1 MHPLRVFVSRLL
13 ESLGGRRRASRRDL
27 DTELSEHLQLLTE
40 EKICR
45 GMSESDARA
54 AARRDFG
61 GIEQIKESYREQR
74 SLPFLE
80 TLARDIRFALRGLR
94 RDKGFASLAILT
106 LALGIGVNTSLFT
119 VVHSVLLNPLPYPE
133 PDRLV
138 SLYERS
144 VGTDSDQDAP
154 VASGQFLDWQRQAT
168 SFQEMS
174 LVGDDSANLSDS
186 GAGGGGKL
194 PEAIETRWC
203 SYTLF
208 SMLGIQPVQGRFFTA
223 EDDRAGANGTVVLS
237 HGLWKRRYAS
247 DPATIGRTILLNTK
261 PYTVIGV
268 LPSWF
273 DYPDTRVQLWLPVA
287 QVTSELDQSSRG
299 SHRFYVTARLN
310 SGVTVAQASAELDA
324 IQQRIHKQF
333 PDELVGKHARAYSLH
348 ETLVHGVRTTLYVM
362 MGAVVC
368 VLLIACLNV
377 ANLFVAR
384 AATRRR
390 ETAVRAALGGSRRR
404 LIQEQLTESLLMT
417 LLGGAIGTLLAYAGV
432 RWLVALRADLPL
444 INSIHLDRETLLF
457 TAAITLLSGIFAGL
471 LPALFGTR
479 MEAFSPLKETT
490 RSLGGGRTRTRLRT
504 VLLTAEVSLTVV
516 LLIGAGLLL
525 KSFAQLR
532 SVNMGCTTANVLTMG
547 VSLPDAKYDY
557 GPPKTEFF
565 DNLLSRVRSTPGV
578 SAAGFVTVVPGNGH
592 FTDNTFNIEGRATQ
606 PGEFLDAAV
615 RSADPDYF
623 RAMDIPIRRGRYF
636 TNSDQRKNSNGMVIS
651 ESMAKT
657 FFPNEDPLGKSLILD
672 WNGHP
677 HYEIVGIV
685 GDVISDLNHP
695 PEPTMYVPL
704 NEGRDGNGTLIVRSK
719 KDVTALALPIQ
730 KEVAGIDP
738 DLPVSEVLTMEEIIG
753 KSASGARFDALL
765 ILLFAGLALI
775 LAAVGLYGLL
785 SFLVTQRTSE
795 IGLRVALG
803 AQQGGILHM
812 MLFDGLRPTI
822 IGLLVGLAGG
832 AASAQLIRSV
842 LFKVHPLD
850 PVIFAVVTVVIVAVA
865 LAAGFIPAW
874 RASRLDPMDALR
886 CE

>member
-1 MHPLRVFVSRLL
+1 MSYVRAF
-13 ESLGGRRRASRRDL
+13 ASRIRAFFRRSHAER
-27 DTELSEHLQLLTE
+27 ELSDELRAHIDALTDE
-40 EKICR
+40 NTRR
-45 GMSESDARA
+45 GMSERDARA
-54 AARRDFG
+54 AAHREFG
-61 GIEQIKESYREQR
+61 VVERTKEAYREQR

-80 TLARDIRFALRGLR
+80 TLTRDIRFAARGLR
-94 RDKGFASLAILT
+94 RDAGFACLAILT
-106 LALGIGVNTSLFT
+106 LALGIGINTSLFT
-119 VVHSVLLNPLPYPE
+119 VVNSVLLHPLPYPE

-138 SLYERS
+138 SLFERS
-144 VGTDSDQDAP
+144 VGTDSDEDNP
-154 VASGQFLDWQRQAT
+154 VASGQFLDWQRDAT
-168 SFQEMS
+168 SFQQMS
-174 LVGDDSANLSDS
+174 LVGDDSANLSD
-186 GAGGGGKL
+186 GGGTL

-203 SYTLF
+203 SYNLF
-208 SMLGIQPVQGRFFTA
+208 SILGVQPVYGRFFTQD
-223 EDDRAGANGTVVLS
+223 DDRAGANGTVVLS
-237 HGLWKRRYAS
+237 YGLWKRRYAS
-247 DPATIGRTILLNTK
+247 DPATIGRTILLNAK
-261 PYTVIGV
+261 PYTVIAV

-287 QVTSELDQSSRG
+287 QVTAERDQSSRG
-299 SHRFYVTARLN
+299 SHRFYVTARLKPR
-310 SGVTVAQASAELDA
+310 VTVAQASAELDA
-324 IQQRIHKQF
+324 IQQRIHRQF

-348 ETLVHGVRTTLYVM
+348 ETLVHDVRTTLYVL

-417 LLGGAIGTLLAYAGV
+417 LLGGALGTLLAYAGV
-432 RWLVALRADLPL
+432 RWLVALRGDLPL
-444 INSIHLDRETLLF
+444 INSIHFDRETLFF
-457 TAAITLLSGIFAGL
+457 TVAITLLSGIFAGL

-479 MEAFSPLKETT
+479 METFSPLKEST

-525 KSFAQLR
+525 KSFAELR
-532 SVNMGCTTANVLTMG
+532 SVNMGCATASVLTMG
-547 VSLPDAKYDY
+547 ISLPDAKYDY

-592 FTDNTFNIEGRATQ
+592 FSDNTFSIEGRATQ

-623 RAMDIPIRRGRYF
+623 RAMDIPLRRGRYF
-636 TNSDQRKNSNGMVIS
+636 ANSDQRENANGMVIS
-651 ESMAKT
+651 ESMARQ
-657 FFPNEDPLGKSLILD
+657 FFPGEDPLGKTLIID

-704 NEGRDGNGTLIVRSK
+704 NEGRDGTGTLVVRSNR
-719 KDVTALALPIQ
+719 DVTALAVPVQ
-730 KEVAGIDP
+730 KEVAAIDP
-738 DLPVSEVLTMEEIIG
+738 DLPVSDVLTMEDIIG

-765 ILLFAGLALI
+765 ILLFAALALL

-785 SFLVTQRTSE
+785 SYLVTQRTSE

-803 AQQGGILHM
+803 AQQSGVLRM
-812 MLFDGLRPTI
+812 MLVDGLRPTV
-822 IGLLVGLAGG
+822 IGLILGLAGG
-832 AASAQLIRSV
+832 AASAQLIRGL
-842 LFKVHPLD
+842 LFNVHPLD
-850 PVIFAVVTVVIVAVA
+850 PLIFVAVTAVIVGVA
-865 LAAGFIPAW
+865 LAAGFAPAW

>member
-1 MHPLRVFVSRLL
+1 MHRLRIFISRLL
-13 ESLGGRRRASRRDL
+13 GTFSRPTSRHADL
-27 DTELSEHLQLLTE
+27 DAELSEHLQLLTKE
-40 EKICR
+40 NIRR
-45 GMSESDARA
+45 GMSEPDARA
-54 AARRDFG
+54 AAHREFG
-61 GIEQIKESYREQR
+61 GVEQTKESYREQR

-80 TLARDIRFALRGLR
+80 TLTRDIRFALRGLR

-119 VVHSVLLNPLPYPE
+119 VVHSVLLNPLPYPQ

-138 SLYERS
+138 SLFERS
-144 VGTDSDQDAP
+144 VGTDSDEDNP
-154 VASGQFLDWQRQAT
+154 VASGQFLDWQRDAT
-168 SFQEMS
+168 SFQQMS
-174 LVGDDSANLSDS
+174 LVGDDSANLSD
-186 GAGGGGKL
+186 GGGTL

-203 SYTLF
+203 SYNLF
-208 SMLGIQPVQGRFFTA
+208 SILGVQPVYGRFFTQD
-223 EDDRAGANGTVVLS
+223 DDRAGANGTVVLS
-237 HGLWKRRYAS
+237 YGLWKRRYAS
-247 DPATIGRTILLNTK
+247 DPATIGRTILLNAK
-261 PYTVIGV
+261 PYTVIAV

-287 QVTSELDQSSRG
+287 QVTAERDQSSRG
-299 SHRFYVTARLN
+299 SHRFYVTARLKP
-310 SGVTVAQASAELDA
+310 GVTVAQASAELDA
-324 IQQRIHKQF
+324 IQQRIHRQF

-348 ETLVHGVRTTLYVM
+348 ETLVHDVRTTLYVL

-417 LLGGAIGTLLAYAGV
+417 LLGGALGTLLAYAGV
-432 RWLVALRADLPL
+432 RWLVALRGDLPL
-444 INSIHLDRETLLF
+444 INSIHLDRETLFF
-457 TAAITLLSGIFAGL
+457 TVAITLLSGIFAGL

-479 MEAFSPLKETT
+479 METFSPLKEST

-525 KSFAQLR
+525 KSFAELR
-532 SVNMGCTTANVLTMG
+532 SVNMGCATASVLTMG
-547 VSLPDAKYDY
+547 ISLPDAKYDY

-592 FTDNTFNIEGRATQ
+592 FSDNTFSIEGRATQ

-623 RAMDIPIRRGRYF
+623 RAMDIPLRRGRYF
-636 TNSDQRKNSNGMVIS
+636 ANSDQRENANGMVIS
-651 ESMAKT
+651 ESMARQ
-657 FFPNEDPLGKSLILD
+657 FFPGEDPLGKTLIID

-704 NEGRDGNGTLIVRSK
+704 NEGRDGTGTLVVRSNR
-719 KDVTALALPIQ
+719 DVTALAVPVQ
-730 KEVAGIDP
+730 KEVAAIDP
-738 DLPVSEVLTMEEIIG
+738 DLPVSDVLTMEDIIG

-765 ILLFAGLALI
+765 ILLFAALALL

-785 SFLVTQRTSE
+785 SYLVTQRTSE

-803 AQQGGILHM
+803 AQQSGVLRM
-812 MLFDGLRPTI
+812 MLVDGLRPTV
-822 IGLLVGLAGG
+822 IGLILGLAGG
-832 AASAQLIRSV
+832 AASAQLIRGL
-842 LFKVHPLD
+842 LFNVHPLD
-850 PVIFAVVTVVIVAVA
+850 PLIFVAVTAVIVGVA
-865 LAAGFIPAW
+865 LAAGFAPAW

>member
-1 MHPLRVFVSRLL
+1 MSNVRTFTSRIRAFLRRSHAER
-13 ESLGGRRRASRRDL
+13 
-27 DTELSEHLQLLTE
+27 ELSDELRAHIDALTDE
-40 EKICR
+40 NTRR
-45 GMSESDARA
+45 GMSERDARA
-54 AARRDFG
+54 AAHREFG
-61 GIEQIKESYREQR
+61 GVERTKEAYREQR

-80 TLARDIRFALRGLR
+80 TLTRDIRFAARGLR
-94 RDKGFASLAILT
+94 RDAGFACLAILT
-106 LALGIGVNTSLFT
+106 LALGIGINTSLFT
-119 VVHSVLLNPLPYPE
+119 VVNSVLLHPLPYPE

-144 VGTDSDQDAP
+144 VGTDSDEDNP
-154 VASGQFLDWQRQAT
+154 VASGQFLDWQRDAT
-168 SFQEMS
+168 SFQQMS
-174 LVGDDSANLSDS
+174 LVGDDSANLSD
-186 GAGGGGKL
+186 GGGTL

-203 SYTLF
+203 SYNLF
-208 SMLGIQPVQGRFFTA
+208 SILGVQPVYGRFFTQ
-223 EDDRAGANGTVVLS
+223 EDDRTGASGTVVLS
-237 HGLWKRRYAS
+237 YGLRKRRYAS
-247 DPATIGRTILLNTK
+247 DPAAVGRTILLDMK

-287 QVTSELDQSSRG
+287 QVTAERDQSSRG
-299 SHRFYVTARLN
+299 SHRFYVTARLKP
-310 SGVTVAQASAELDA
+310 GVTVAQASAELDA
-324 IQQRIHKQF
+324 IQQRIHRQF
-333 PDELVGKHARAYSLH
+333 PDELVGKHARAHSLH
-348 ETLVHGVRTTLYVM
+348 ETLVHDVRTTLYVM
-362 MGAVVC
+362 MGAVSC

-417 LLGGAIGTLLAYAGV
+417 LLGGALGTLLAYAGV
-432 RWLVALRADLPL
+432 RWLVALRGDLPL
-444 INSIHLDRETLLF
+444 INSIHFDRETLFF
-457 TAAITLLSGIFAGL
+457 TVAITLLSGIFAGL

-479 MEAFSPLKETT
+479 METFSPLKEST

-525 KSFAQLR
+525 KSFAELR
-532 SVNMGCTTANVLTMG
+532 SVNMGCATASVLTMG
-547 VSLPDAKYDY
+547 ISLPDAKYDY

-578 SAAGFVTVVPGNGH
+578 TAAGFVTVVPGNGH
-592 FTDNTFNIEGRATQ
+592 FSDNTFSIEGRATQ

-623 RAMDIPIRRGRYF
+623 RAMDIPLLRGRYF
-636 TNSDQRKNSNGMVIS
+636 ANSDQRENANGMVIS
-651 ESMAKT
+651 ESMARK
-657 FFPNEDPLGKSLILD
+657 FFPNEDALGKVLILD

-677 HYEIVGIV
+677 HYEIVGII
-685 GDVISDLNHP
+685 GDVISDLNRP
-695 PEPTMYVPL
+695 QEPTMYVPL
-704 NEGRDGNGTLIVRSK
+704 NEGRDGAGSLVVRSNR
-719 KDVTALALPIQ
+719 DVTALALPIQ
-730 KEVAGIDP
+730 KEVAAIDP

-753 KSASGARFDALL
+753 RSASGARFDALL
-765 ILLFAGLALI
+765 ILLFAVLALI

-785 SFLVTQRTSE
+785 SYLVTQRTGE

-812 MLFDGLRPTI
+812 MLFDGLRPTVV
-822 IGLLVGLAGG
+822 GLVLGLAGG

-842 LFKVHPLD
+842 LFKVDPLD
-850 PVIFAVVTVVIVAVA
+850 PVIFAAVTFVIVGVT

>member
-1 MHPLRVFVSRLL
+1 MSNVRTFTSRIRAFLRRSHAER
-13 ESLGGRRRASRRDL
+13 
-27 DTELSEHLQLLTE
+27 ELSDELRAHIDALTDE
-40 EKICR
+40 NTRR
-45 GMSESDARA
+45 GMSERDARA
-54 AARRDFG
+54 AAHREFG
-61 GIEQIKESYREQR
+61 GVERTKEAYREQR

-80 TLARDIRFALRGLR
+80 TLTRDIRFAARGLR
-94 RDKGFASLAILT
+94 RDAGFACLAILT

-119 VVHSVLLNPLPYPE
+119 VVNSVLLHPLPYPE

-138 SLYERS
+138 SLFERS
-144 VGTDSDQDAP
+144 VGTDSDEDNP
-154 VASGQFLDWQRQAT
+154 VASGQFLDWQRDAT
-168 SFQEMS
+168 SFQQMS
-174 LVGDDSANLSDS
+174 LVGDDSANLSD
-186 GAGGGGKL
+186 GGGTL

-203 SYTLF
+203 SYNLF
-208 SMLGIQPVQGRFFTA
+208 SILGVQPVYGRFFTQD
-223 EDDRAGANGTVVLS
+223 DDRAGANGTVVLS
-237 HGLWKRRYAS
+237 YGLWKRRYAS
-247 DPATIGRTILLNTK
+247 DPATIGRTILLNAK
-261 PYTVIGV
+261 PYTVIAV

-287 QVTSELDQSSRG
+287 QVTAERDQSSRG
-299 SHRFYVTARLN
+299 SHRFYVTARLKP
-310 SGVTVAQASAELDA
+310 GVTVAQASAELDA
-324 IQQRIHKQF
+324 IQQRIHRQF

-348 ETLVHGVRTTLYVM
+348 ETLVHDVRTTLYVL

-417 LLGGAIGTLLAYAGV
+417 LLGGALGTLLAYAGV
-432 RWLVALRADLPL
+432 RWLVALRGDLPL
-444 INSIHLDRETLLF
+444 INSIHFDRETLFF
-457 TAAITLLSGIFAGL
+457 TVAITLLSGIFAGL

-479 MEAFSPLKETT
+479 METFSPLKEST
-490 RSLGGGRTRTRLRT
+490 RSIGGGRTRTRLRT

-525 KSFAQLR
+525 KSFAELR
-532 SVNMGCTTANVLTMG
+532 SVNMGCATASVLTMG
-547 VSLPDAKYDY
+547 ISLPDAKYDY

-592 FTDNTFNIEGRATQ
+592 FSDNTFSIEGRATQ

-623 RAMDIPIRRGRYF
+623 RAMDIPLRRGRYF
-636 TNSDQRKNSNGMVIS
+636 ANSDQRENANGMVIS
-651 ESMAKT
+651 ESMARQ
-657 FFPNEDPLGKSLILD
+657 FFPGEDPLGKTLIID

-704 NEGRDGNGTLIVRSK
+704 NEGRDGTGTVVVRSSR
-719 KDVTALALPIQ
+719 DVTALAVPVQ
-730 KEVAGIDP
+730 KEVAAIDP
-738 DLPVSEVLTMEEIIG
+738 DLPVSDVLTMEDIIG

-765 ILLFAGLALI
+765 ILLFAALALL

-785 SFLVTQRTSE
+785 SYLVTQRTSE

-803 AQQGGILHM
+803 AQQSGVLRM
-812 MLFDGLRPTI
+812 MLVDGLRPTV
-822 IGLLVGLAGG
+822 IGLILGLAGG
-832 AASAQLIRSV
+832 AASAQLIRGL
-842 LFKVHPLD
+842 LFNVHPLD
-850 PVIFAVVTVVIVAVA
+850 PLIFVAVTAVIVGVA
-865 LAAGFIPAW
+865 LAAGFAPAW

>member
-1 MHPLRVFVSRLL
+1 MSHVRALTSRIRAFFRRSHA
-13 ESLGGRRRASRRDL
+13 ES
-27 DTELSEHLQLLTE
+27 ELSDELRAHIDALTDE
-40 EKICR
+40 NIRR
-45 GMSESDARA
+45 GMPAADARA
-54 AARRDFG
+54 VAHREFG
-61 GIEQIKESYREQR
+61 GVEQTKESYREQR

-80 TLARDIRFALRGLR
+80 TLTRDIRFALRGLR
-94 RDKGFASLAILT
+94 RDKGFATLAILT

-144 VGTDSDQDAP
+144 VGTDSDEDNP
-154 VASGQFLDWQRQAT
+154 VASGQFLDWQRDAT
-168 SFQEMS
+168 SFQQMS

-186 GAGGGGKL
+186 GGTL

-203 SYTLF
+203 SYNLF
-208 SMLGIQPVQGRFFTA
+208 SILGVQPVYGRFFTQD
-223 EDDRAGANGTVVLS
+223 DDRAGANGTVVLS
-237 HGLWKRRYAS
+237 YGLWKRRYAS
-247 DPATIGRTILLNTK
+247 DPAVIGRTILLNTK

-287 QVTSELDQSSRG
+287 QVTAERDQSSRG
-299 SHRFYVTARLN
+299 SHRFYVTARLKP
-310 SGVTVAQASAELDA
+310 GVTVAQASAELDA
-324 IQQRIHKQF
+324 IQQRIHRQF

-348 ETLVHGVRTTLYVM
+348 ETLVHDVRTTLYVL

-417 LLGGAIGTLLAYAGV
+417 LLGGALGTLLAYAGV
-432 RWLVALRADLPL
+432 RWLVALRGDLPL
-444 INSIHLDRETLLF
+444 INSIHFDRETLFF
-457 TAAITLLSGIFAGL
+457 TVAITLLSGIFAGL

-479 MEAFSPLKETT
+479 METFSPLKEST

-525 KSFAQLR
+525 KSFAELR
-532 SVNMGCTTANVLTMG
+532 SVNMGCATASVLTMG
-547 VSLPDAKYDY
+547 ISLPDAKYDY

-592 FTDNTFNIEGRATQ
+592 FSDNTFSIEGRATQ

-623 RAMDIPIRRGRYF
+623 RAMDIPLRRGRYF
-636 TNSDQRKNSNGMVIS
+636 ANSDQRENANGMVIS
-651 ESMAKT
+651 ESMARQ
-657 FFPNEDPLGKSLILD
+657 FFPGEDPLGKTLIID

-704 NEGRDGNGTLIVRSK
+704 NEGRDGTGTLVVRSNR
-719 KDVTALALPIQ
+719 DVTALAVPVQ
-730 KEVAGIDP
+730 KEVAAIDP
-738 DLPVSEVLTMEEIIG
+738 DLPVSDVLTMEDIIG

-765 ILLFAGLALI
+765 ILLFAALALL

-785 SFLVTQRTSE
+785 SYLVTQRTSE

-803 AQQGGILHM
+803 AQQSGVLRM
-812 MLFDGLRPTI
+812 MLVDGLRPTV
-822 IGLLVGLAGG
+822 IGLILGLAGG
-832 AASAQLIRSV
+832 AASAQLIRGL
-842 LFKVHPLD
+842 LFNVHPLD
-850 PVIFAVVTVVIVAVA
+850 PLIFVAVTAVIVGVA
-865 LAAGFIPAW
+865 LAAGFAPAW

>member
-1 MHPLRVFVSRLL
+1 VSYMRTF
-13 ESLGGRRRASRRDL
+13 ASRVRGLFRRSHAERELNDELRAHL
-27 DTELSEHLQLLTE
+27 DSLTE
-40 EKICR
+40 ANIRR
-45 GMSESDARA
+45 GMSSEDARA
-54 AARRDFG
+54 AAHREFG
-61 GIEQIKESYREQR
+61 GVEQTKESYREQR
-74 SLPFLE
+74 SLPLLE
-80 TLARDIRFALRGLR
+80 TLGRDIRFALRGLR
-94 RDKGFASLAILT
+94 RDKGFAFLAIMT
-106 LALGIGVNTSLFT
+106 LALGIGVNTSLFA
-119 VVHSVLLNPLPYPE
+119 VVHSLLLNPLPYPE
-133 PDRLV
+133 PGRLV

-144 VGTDSDQDAP
+144 VGTDSDEDNP
-154 VASGQFLDWQRQAT
+154 VASGQFHDWQQQAT
-168 SFQEMS
+168 SFQQMS

-186 GAGGGGKL
+186 GADGGGKL

-208 SMLGIQPVQGRFFTA
+208 PMLGVQPVYGRFFTQ
-223 EDDRAGANGTVVLS
+223 EDDRTGASGTVVLS
-237 HGLWKRRYAS
+237 YGLWKRRYAS
-247 DPATIGRTILLNTK
+247 DPAAVGRTILLDMK

-287 QVTSELDQSSRG
+287 QVTSERDQSSRG
-299 SHRFYVTARLN
+299 SHRFYVTARLKP
-310 SGVTVAQASAELDA
+310 GVTVAQASAEVDA
-324 IQQRIHKQF
+324 IEQGIHKQY
-333 PDELVGKHARAYSLH
+333 PDELVGKHARAYPLR
-348 ETLVHGVRTTLYVM
+348 ETLVHDVRTTLYVM
-362 MGAVVC
+362 MGAVSC

-417 LLGGAIGTLLAYAGV
+417 LLGGALGILLAYAGV
-432 RWLVALRADLPL
+432 RWLVALRADLPRV
-444 INSIHLDRETLLF
+444 NSIHLDREALLF

-479 MEAFSPLKETT
+479 METFSPLKEST
-490 RSLGGGRTRTRLRT
+490 RSIGGGRTRTRLRT

-525 KSFAQLR
+525 KSFAELR
-532 SVNMGCTTANVLTMG
+532 SVNMGCATASVLTMG
-547 VSLPDAKYDY
+547 ISLPDAKYDY

-592 FTDNTFNIEGRATQ
+592 FSDNTFSIEGRATQ

-623 RAMDIPIRRGRYF
+623 RAMDIPLRRGRYF
-636 TNSDQRKNSNGMVIS
+636 ANSDQRENANGMVIS
-651 ESMAKT
+651 ESMARQ
-657 FFPNEDPLGKSLILD
+657 FFPGEDPLGKTLIID

-704 NEGRDGNGTLIVRSK
+704 NEGRDGTGTLVVRSNR
-719 KDVTALALPIQ
+719 DVTALAVPVQ
-730 KEVAGIDP
+730 KEVAAIDP
-738 DLPVSEVLTMEEIIG
+738 DLPVSDVLTMEDIIG

-765 ILLFAGLALI
+765 ILLFAALALL

-785 SFLVTQRTSE
+785 SYLVTQRTSE

-803 AQQGGILHM
+803 AQQSGVLRM
-812 MLFDGLRPTI
+812 MLVDGLRPTV
-822 IGLLVGLAGG
+822 IGLILGLAGG
-832 AASAQLIRSV
+832 AASAQLIRGL
-842 LFKVHPLD
+842 LFNVHPLD
-850 PVIFAVVTVVIVAVA
+850 PLIFIAVAAVIVGVA
-865 LAAGFIPAW
+865 LAAGFAPAW

>member
-1 MHPLRVFVSRLL
+1 MSYMRTF
-13 ESLGGRRRASRRDL
+13 ASRVRGLFRRSHAERELNDELRAHL
-27 DTELSEHLQLLTE
+27 DSLTE
-40 EKICR
+40 ANIRR
-45 GMSESDARA
+45 GMSSEDARA
-54 AARRDFG
+54 AAPREFG
-61 GIEQIKESYREQR
+61 GREQTKESYREQR
-74 SLPFLE
+74 SLPLLE
-80 TLARDIRFALRGLR
+80 TLGRDIRFALRGLR
-94 RDKGFASLAILT
+94 RDKGFAFLAIMT
-106 LALGIGVNTSLFT
+106 LALGIGVNTSLFA

-133 PDRLV
+133 PGRLV

-144 VGTDSDQDAP
+144 VGTDSDEDNP
-154 VASGQFLDWQRQAT
+154 VASGQFHDWQQQAT
-168 SFQEMS
+168 SFQQMS

-186 GAGGGGKL
+186 GADGGGKL

-208 SMLGIQPVQGRFFTA
+208 PMLGVQPMYGRFFTQ
-223 EDDRAGANGTVVLS
+223 EDDRTGASGTVVLS
-237 HGLWKRRYAS
+237 YGLWKRRYAS
-247 DPATIGRTILLNTK
+247 DPAAVGRTILLDMK

-273 DYPDTRVQLWLPVA
+273 DYPDTRVQLWIPVA
-287 QVTSELDQSSRG
+287 QVTSEREQSSRG
-299 SHRFYVTARLN
+299 SHRFYVTARLKP
-310 SGVTVAQASAELDA
+310 GVTVAQASAEVDA
-324 IQQRIHKQF
+324 IEQGIHKQY
-333 PDELVGKHARAYSLH
+333 PGELVGKHARAYPLR
-348 ETLVHGVRTTLYVM
+348 ETLVHDVRTTLYVM
-362 MGAVVC
+362 MGAVSC

-417 LLGGAIGTLLAYAGV
+417 LLGGALGILLAYAGV
-432 RWLVALRADLPL
+432 RWLVALRGDLPL

-479 MEAFSPLKETT
+479 METFSPLKEST
-490 RSLGGGRTRTRLRT
+490 RSLGGGRTRTRLRA
-504 VLLTAEVSLTVV
+504 VFTAEVSLTVV
-516 LLIGAGLLL
+516 LLIGAGLLI
-525 KSFAQLR
+525 KSFAELR
-532 SVNMGCTTANVLTMG
+532 SVKMGCATANVLTMG

-592 FTDNTFNIEGRATQ
+592 FSDNTFNIEGRASR

-623 RAMDIPIRRGRYF
+623 RAMDIPLRRGRYF
-636 TNSDQRKNSNGMVIS
+636 THSDQRENANGMVMS
-651 ESMAKT
+651 ESMARK
-657 FFPNEDPLGKSLILD
+657 FFPNEDALGKVLILD

-677 HYEIVGIV
+677 HYEIVGII
-685 GDVISDLNHP
+685 GDVISDLNRP
-695 PEPTMYVPL
+695 QEPTMYVPL
-704 NEGRDGNGTLIVRSK
+704 NEGRDGTGTLVVRSK
-719 KDVTALALPIQ
+719 RDVTALALPIQ
-730 KEVAGIDP
+730 KEVAAIDP
-738 DLPVSEVLTMEEIIG
+738 DLPVSDVLTMEEIIG

-765 ILLFAGLALI
+765 ILLFAVLALI

-785 SFLVTQRTSE
+785 SYLVTQRTSE

-812 MLFDGLRPTI
+812 MLFDGLRPTV
-822 IGLLVGLAGG
+822 IGLVLGLAGG

-850 PVIFAVVTVVIVAVA
+850 PVIFAAVTVVIVSVA

>member
-1 MHPLRVFVSRLL
+1 MSHLRAFVSRVRALL
-13 ESLGGRRRASRRDL
+13 RRTHAESELNAELRAHIDAL
-27 DTELSEHLQLLTE
+27 VEANV
-40 EKICR
+40 KR
-45 GMSESDARA
+45 GMTREDAQA
-54 AARRDFG
+54 AAHREFG
-61 GIEQIKESYREQR
+61 GVEQTKESYREQR
-74 SLPFLE
+74 SSPFLE
-80 TLARDIRFALRGLR
+80 TLGRDIRFALRGLR
-94 RDKGFASLAILT
+94 RDTGFACLAIAT

-119 VVHSVLLNPLPYPE
+119 VVHTVLLNPLPYPE

-144 VGTDSDQDAP
+144 VGTDSDEDNP
-154 VASGQFLDWQRQAT
+154 VASGQFQDWRRQAT
-168 SFQEMS
+168 SFQQMA
-174 LVGDDSANLSDS
+174 LVGDDAANLSDS
-186 GAGGGGKL
+186 GADGGGKL

-208 SMLGIQPVQGRFFTA
+208 SILGIQPVQGRFFTA

-237 HGLWKRRYAS
+237 YGLWKRRYAS

-268 LPSWF
+268 LPSSF

-299 SHRFYVTARLN
+299 SHRFYVTARLKP
-310 SGVTVAQASAELDA
+310 GVTVAQASAELDA
-324 IQQRIHKQF
+324 IEQRLHKQF
-333 PDELVGKHARAYSLH
+333 PDELVGKHARAIPLT
-348 ETLVHGVRTTLYVM
+348 ETLVHDVRTTLYVL

-417 LLGGAIGTLLAYAGV
+417 LLGGALGTLLAYAGV
-432 RWLVALRADLPL
+432 RWLVAFRADLPRA
-444 INSIHLDRETLLF
+444 NSIHLDREALLF
-457 TAAITLLSGIFAGL
+457 TAAITLLSGIFAGI

-479 MEAFSPLKETT
+479 METFSPLKETT

-525 KSFAQLR
+525 KSFAELR
-532 SVNMGCTTANVLTMG
+532 SVKMGCATANVLTMG

-578 SAAGFVTVVPGNGH
+578 TAAGFVTVVPGNGH
-592 FTDNTFNIEGRATQ
+592 FSDNTFTMEGRATR

-623 RAMDIPIRRGRYF
+623 RAMDIPVRRGRYF
-636 TNSDQRKNSNGMVIS
+636 TNSDQRENSNGMVIS
-651 ESMAKT
+651 ESMARH
-657 FFPNEDPLGKSLILD
+657 FFPNEDPLGKTLILA
-672 WNGHP
+672 WNGDP

-685 GDVISDLNHP
+685 GDVISDLNRP
-695 PEPTMYVPL
+695 QEPTMYVPL
-704 NEGRDGNGTLIVRSK
+704 NEGRDGTGSLVVRSN

-730 KEVAGIDP
+730 KEVAAIDP
-738 DLPVSEVLTMEEIIG
+738 DLPVSDVLTMEEIIG
-753 KSASGARFDALL
+753 RSASGARFDALL
-765 ILLFAGLALI
+765 ILLFAVLALI

-785 SFLVTQRTSE
+785 SYLVTQRTSE

-812 MLFDGLRPTI
+812 MLFDGLRPTVV
-822 IGLLVGLAGG
+822 GLVLGLAGG

-842 LFKVHPLD
+842 LFKVDPLD
-850 PVIFAVVTVVIVAVA
+850 PVIFAAVTVVIVSVA
-865 LAAGFIPAW
+865 LSAGFIPAL

>member
-1 MHPLRVFVSRLL
+1 MHRLRVFLSRLL
-13 ESLGGRRRASRRDL
+13 TTIASLVSQHGSRRADL
-27 DTELSEHLQLLTE
+27 DAELSEHLRHLTE
-40 EKICR
+40 ENIRR
-45 GMSESDARA
+45 GMNESAARA
-54 AARRDFG
+54 AAHWEFG
-61 GIEQIKESYREQR
+61 GVEQTKQAYREQR

-80 TLARDIRFALRGLR
+80 TLARDICFALRGLR
-94 RDKGFASLAILT
+94 RDKSFACLAILT

-119 VVHSVLLNPLPYPE
+119 VVHSVLLNPLPYPN

-138 SLYERS
+138 SLFERA
-144 VGTDSDQDAP
+144 VGDDSDQDTP
-154 VASGQFLDWQRQAT
+154 VASGQFRDWQQQAT
-168 SFQEMS
+168 SFQQMS
-174 LVGDDSANLSDS
+174 LVGDDSANLSD
-186 GAGGGGKL
+186 GGGTL
-194 PEAIETRWC
+194 PEAIETRWG
-203 SYTLF
+203 SFTLF
-208 SMLGIQPVQGRFFTA
+208 PMLGVQPLHGRFFTA
-223 EDDRAGANGTVVLS
+223 EDDRAGASGTVILS
-237 HGLWKRRYAS
+237 YSLWKRRYAS
-247 DPATIGRTILLNTK
+247 DSATIGRTILLNAK

-287 QVTSELDQSSRG
+287 QVTSELEQSSRG
-299 SHRFYVTARLN
+299 SHRFYVTARLKP
-310 SGVTVAQASAELDA
+310 GVTVAQANAELDT

-333 PDELVGKHARAYSLH
+333 PDELVGKHARVTPLT
-348 ETLVHGVRTTLYVM
+348 ETLVHDVRTTLFVL
-362 MGAVVC
+362 MGAVLC

-404 LIQEQLTESLLMT
+404 LIQEQLTESLLMV
-417 LLGGAIGTLLAYAGV
+417 LLGGALGTLLAYAGV
-432 RWLVALRADLPL
+432 LWLVALRADLPRA
-444 INSIHLDRETLLF
+444 NSIHLDREALLF

-479 MEAFSPLKETT
+479 AETFSPPKETT
-490 RSLGGGRTRTRLRT
+490 RSLGGGRTRTRLRA

-525 KSFAQLR
+525 KSFAELR
-532 SVNMGCTTANVLTMG
+532 SVNMGCATTNVLTMG
-547 VSLPDAKYDY
+547 ISLPDAKYDF

-565 DNLLSRVRSTPGV
+565 ANLLSRVRSTPGV
-578 SAAGFVTVVPGNGH
+578 IVAGFVTVVPGNGH
-592 FTDNTFNIEGRATQ
+592 FTDNTFDIEGRATP

-615 RSADPDYF
+615 RSADSGYF
-623 RAMDIPIRRGRYF
+623 RAMDIPVRRGRYF
-636 TNSDQRKNSNGMVIS
+636 ADSDQHENSNGMVIS
-651 ESMAKT
+651 ESMARK
-657 FFPNEDPLGKSLILD
+657 FFPNEDPLGKVLVFN

-677 HYEIVGIV
+677 HFEIVGII
-685 GDVISDLNHP
+685 GDVISDLNRP

-704 NEGRDGNGTLIVRSK
+704 NEGREGSGTLVVRSS
-719 KDVTALALPIQ
+719 KDVTALAVPIQ
-730 KEVAGIDP
+730 KQVAAIDP
-738 DLPVSEVLTMEEIIG
+738 DLPVSDVLTMEEIIG

-765 ILLFAGLALI
+765 ILLFAALALI

-785 SFLVTQRTSE
+785 SYLVTQRTSE

-822 IGLLVGLAGG
+822 VGLVLGLAGG

-850 PVIFAVVTVVIVAVA
+850 PLIFTAVTFVVVGVA

>member
-1 MHPLRVFVSRLL
+1 MTSLRVFLRRIFGLFAK
-13 ESLGGRRRASRRDL
+13 RRREADL
-27 DTELSEHLQLLTE
+27 DTELQAHIDALVDANIKQ
-40 EKICR
+40 
-45 GMSESDARA
+45 GMTLKDARA
-54 AARRDFG
+54 AANREFG
-61 GIEQIKESYREQR
+61 GVEQTKETYREQR

-94 RDKGFASLAILT
+94 RDKGFASLAIVT

-144 VGTDSDQDAP
+144 IASDSDEDAP
-154 VASGQFLDWQRQAT
+154 VASGQFHDWQQQAT
-168 SFQEMS
+168 SFQQMS
-174 LVGDDSANLSDS
+174 LIGDDSANLSD
-186 GAGGGGKL
+186 GGGTL

-208 SMLGIQPVQGRFFTA
+208 SMLGVQPVQGRFFTA

-237 HGLWKRRYAS
+237 YGLWKRRYAS

-299 SHRFYVTARLN
+299 SHRYYVTARLKP
-310 SGVTVAQASAELDA
+310 GVTVAQASAELDA

-333 PDELVGKHARAYSLH
+333 PDELVGKHARAIPLA
-348 ETLVHGVRTTLYVM
+348 ETLVRDVRTTLYVL
-362 MGAVVC
+362 MGAVIC

-432 RWLVALRADLPL
+432 RWLVALRADLPRAH
-444 INSIHLDRETLLF
+444 SIHLDREALLF

-479 MEAFSPLKETT
+479 METFSPLKETT

-516 LLIGAGLLL
+516 LMIGAGLLL
-525 KSFAQLR
+525 KSFAELR
-532 SVNMGCTTANVLTMG
+532 SVNMGCATENVLTMG
-547 VSLPDAKYDY
+547 ISLPDAKYDY

-578 SAAGFVTVVPGNGH
+578 TAAGFVTVVPGNGH
-592 FTDNTFNIEGRATQ
+592 FTDNTFNIEGRATP

-636 TNSDQRKNSNGMVIS
+636 INSDQRQNSNGMVIS
-651 ESMAKT
+651 ESMARA
-657 FFPNEDPLGKSLILD
+657 FFPNEDPLGKSLIFD

-704 NEGRDGNGTLIVRSK
+704 NEGREGTGSLVVRSNR
-719 KDVTALALPIQ
+719 DVTALALPIQ
-730 KEVAGIDP
+730 KEVAAIDP
-738 DLPVSEVLTMEEIIG
+738 DLPVSEVRTMEEIIG
-753 KSASGARFDALL
+753 RSASGARFDALL
-765 ILLFAGLALI
+765 ILLFAVLALI

-785 SFLVTQRTSE
+785 SYLVTQRTGE

-812 MLFDGLRPTI
+812 MLFDGLRPTVV
-822 IGLLVGLAGG
+822 GLVLGLAGG

-842 LFKVHPLD
+842 LFKVDPLD
-850 PVIFAVVTVVIVAVA
+850 PVIFAAVTLVIVSVA
-865 LAAGFIPAW
+865 LVAGFIPAW

>member
-1 MHPLRVFVSRLL
+1 MSNVRTFTSRIRAFLRRSHAER
-13 ESLGGRRRASRRDL
+13 
-27 DTELSEHLQLLTE
+27 ELSDELRAHIDALTDE
-40 EKICR
+40 NTRR
-45 GMSESDARA
+45 GMSERDARA
-54 AARRDFG
+54 AAHREFG
-61 GIEQIKESYREQR
+61 GVERTKEAYREQR

-80 TLARDIRFALRGLR
+80 TLTRDIRFAARGLR
-94 RDKGFASLAILT
+94 RDAGFACLAILT

-119 VVHSVLLNPLPYPE
+119 VVNSVLLHPLPYPE

-138 SLYERS
+138 SLFERS
-144 VGTDSDQDAP
+144 VGTDSDEDNP
-154 VASGQFLDWQRQAT
+154 VASGQFLDWQRDAT
-168 SFQEMS
+168 SFQQMS
-174 LVGDDSANLSDS
+174 LVGDDSANLSD
-186 GAGGGGKL
+186 GGGTL

-203 SYTLF
+203 SYNLF
-208 SMLGIQPVQGRFFTA
+208 SILGVQPVYGRFFTQD
-223 EDDRAGANGTVVLS
+223 DDRAGANGTVVLS
-237 HGLWKRRYAS
+237 YGLWKRRYAS

-287 QVTSELDQSSRG
+287 QVTAERDQSSRG
-299 SHRFYVTARLN
+299 SHRFYVTARLKP
-310 SGVTVAQASAELDA
+310 GVTVAQASAELDA
-324 IQQRIHKQF
+324 IQQRIHRQF

-348 ETLVHGVRTTLYVM
+348 ETLVHDVRTTLYVL

-417 LLGGAIGTLLAYAGV
+417 LLGGALGTLLAYAGV
-432 RWLVALRADLPL
+432 RWLVALRGDLPL
-444 INSIHLDRETLLF
+444 INSIHFDRETLFF
-457 TAAITLLSGIFAGL
+457 TVAITLLSGIFAGL

-479 MEAFSPLKETT
+479 METFSPLKEST
-490 RSLGGGRTRTRLRT
+490 RSIGGGRTRTRLRT

-525 KSFAQLR
+525 KSFAELR
-532 SVNMGCTTANVLTMG
+532 SVNMGCATASVLTMG
-547 VSLPDAKYDY
+547 ISLPDAKYDY

-592 FTDNTFNIEGRATQ
+592 FSDNTFSIEGRATQ

-623 RAMDIPIRRGRYF
+623 RAMDIPLRRGRYF
-636 TNSDQRKNSNGMVIS
+636 ANSDQRENANGMVIS
-651 ESMAKT
+651 ESMARQ
-657 FFPNEDPLGKSLILD
+657 FFPGEDPLGKTLIID

-704 NEGRDGNGTLIVRSK
+704 NEGRDGTGTLVVRSNR
-719 KDVTALALPIQ
+719 DVTALAVPVQ
-730 KEVAGIDP
+730 KEVAAIDP
-738 DLPVSEVLTMEEIIG
+738 DLPVSDVLTMEDIIG

-765 ILLFAGLALI
+765 ILLFAALALL

-785 SFLVTQRTSE
+785 SYLVTQRTSE

-803 AQQGGILHM
+803 AQQSGVLRM
-812 MLFDGLRPTI
+812 MLVDGLRPTV
-822 IGLLVGLAGG
+822 IGLILGLAGG
-832 AASAQLIRSV
+832 AASAQLIRGL
-842 LFKVHPLD
+842 LFNVHPLD
-850 PVIFAVVTVVIVAVA
+850 PLIFVAVTAVIVGVA
-865 LAAGFIPAW
+865 LAAGFAPAW